1 MDNKKIHSEISE
13 ITVNQK
19 IKDTQGTYLLRIK
32 NPFIASNFKP
42 GQFVMIKS
50 NLNGFDPLLSRP
62 YSIFNR
68 FNENEFEV
76 LYRLSGK
83 GTRFLSSLKQ
93 GDAVLVT
100 GPLGNGF
107 DIGIVKK
114 PAFERVKLSDKYS
127 SSSSSNS
134 GSEEKQRIHVIVAGG
149 IGIASLYFLP
159 QYMFS
164 SGKDIQDQAQI
175 QNRNQDQVKDYDP
188 GNKTILY
195 YGSRTGTELYFRYS
209 IHANFDEVYFST
221 DDGTFGYSGNILELI
236 DKNIDEYLRKDTDVR
251 FYSCGPKPMIAEL
264 IRKAKAWGL
273 SLQVSLEEVF
283 ACGLGVCLGCVVK
296 CKGSGNN
303 DYVYKRVCKDG
314 PVFYSDE
321 LY

>member
-1 MDNKKIHSEISE
+1 MDDKKIRSKISE

-32 NPFIASNFKP
+32 DPFIASNFKP

-50 NLNGFDPLLSRP
+50 NLNDFDPLLSRP

-83 GTRFLSSLKQ
+83 GTKSLGSLEK

-107 DIGIVKK
+107 DTGIAKK
-114 PAFERVKLSDKYS
+114 SGFEKVKL
-127 SSSSSNS
+127 
-134 GSEEKQRIHVIVAGG
+134 SEEKQKIHVIVAGG

-159 QYMFS
+159 QYIFS
-164 SGKDIQDQAQI
+164 SGKDIQDRAGI
-175 QNRNQDQVKDYDP
+175 QNRNMDQVKDYDP
-188 GNKTILY
+188 GNKIILY
-195 YGSRTGTELYFRYS
+195 YGSRTETELYFRYS

-221 DDGTFGYSGNILELI
+221 DDGTFGHRGNILELV
-236 DKNIDEYLRKDTDVR
+236 DKNIGEYLRKDIDAR

-264 IRKAKAWGL
+264 MRKTGAWGL

-296 CKGSGNN
+296 CKNSENN
-303 DYVYKRVCKDG
+303 GYVYKRVCKDG